1 MQMEVI
7 INHQIFLIRNS
18 TLSGALHS
26 YGLIQTKGV
35 AVAVNDKVV
44 PKSIW
49 ETFQLNPNDQ
59 ITIITAAQGG

>member
-7 INHQIFLIRNS
+7 INHQTFLLEHNS
-18 TLSGALHS
+18 LSEALHH
-26 YGLIQTKGV
+26 YGLTQTKGV

-49 ETFQLNPNDQ
+49 ETFQLNSNDQ